1 MVTIP
6 DLSQGAVADSLKKKL
21 RYIEDARVRERD
33 YLMDWYEGIN
43 IEGYIAQYFSKETLT
58 QAPII
63 NSNIT
68 QRVCAVRSMT
78 FKRPPR
84 MRASDTYHASVNVHS
99 LNAQR
104 RLLERLTFLLGS
116 MAFRSKWNEMEQKL
130 EYEILSHFEPLF
142 LAGDSRDKPI
152 GVCYP
157 IEYQGNARSQ
167 TPLHAV
173 WTESRPGYQGEHY
186 LLDEHGHKVS
196 VNDSDINPY
205 GVLPVSF
212 THRYPPIR
220 DFNSVKNAMDIAKAD
235 LALNVAMLEL
245 EIAVR
250 YGAMGIK
257 FVAGVDD
264 ASRISI
270 GTDKILYLPEGA
282 NFGVTNSGGSLAEIV
297 DATRFFVESTLN
309 NNHIRAKYARDDAG
323 NAPSAASLS
332 ILEMEARDITTGEKE
347 DTWRP
352 WEQHR
357 YKVDREILR
366 VEAGVDVG
374 EEYSVDFLEPNYALT
389 PDTEI
394 TLWSWRFEQGLATK
408 QDYFDYMNP
417 DASPEQ
423 RAEFEA
429 RVQEQPQEE
438 DQPVNRLLS
447 RLQNGGS

>member
-6 DLSQGAVADSLKKKL
+6 DLSQSAVAESLKEKL
-21 RYIEDARVRERD
+21 RYIEDERVRERD

-43 IEGYIAQYFSKETLT
+43 IEDYIGQYFTNETLR
-58 QAPII
+58 QAPLI

-68 QRVCAVRSMT
+68 GRVCAVRSMT
-78 FKRPPR
+78 YKRPPR
-84 MRASDTYHASVNVHS
+84 MRALDSYLASINVHS

-116 MAFRSKWNEMEQKL
+116 MAFRSKWNELDQKL
-130 EYEILSHFEPLF
+130 EYEILSHYEPLF
-142 LAGDSRDKPI
+142 LAGDSREKPI

-157 IEYQGNARSQ
+157 IEYQGNARNEM
-167 TPLHAV
+167 PLHAV

-186 LLDEHGHKVS
+186 LLDEHGRKVS
-196 VNDSDINPY
+196 VNDNDINPY

-212 THRYPPIR
+212 CHRYPPIR
-220 DFNSVKNAMDIAKAD
+220 DFNSVKNAMDVAQAD
-235 LALNVAMLEL
+235 LALNVALFEL

-264 ASRISI
+264 ASRIQI

-282 NFGVTNSGGSLAEIV
+282 NFGVTNSGGSLTEIV
-297 DATRFFVESTLN
+297 DATRFFVETTLN
-309 NNHIRAKYARDDAG
+309 NNHIRAKFARDDAG

-352 WEQHR
+352 WEQKR
-357 YKVDREILR
+357 YKIDREILR

-374 EEYSVDFLEPNYALT
+374 EDYSVDFLEPNYALT

-394 TLWSWRFEQGLATK
+394 ALWTWRFEQGLASK

-417 DASPEQ
+417 DASEEQ
-423 RAEFEA
+423 RAEFQA
-429 RVQEQPQEE
+429 QQEQTNQEE
-438 DQPVNRLLS
+438 QPVNRLLN
-447 RLQNGGS
+447 RLQNGNS

>member
-21 RYIEDARVRERD
+21 RYIEDERVRERD

-43 IEGYIAQYFSKETLT
+43 IEGYVGLYFSKETLG

-78 FKRPPR
+78 YKRPPR
-84 MRASDTYHASVNVHS
+84 LRASDAYHASINIHS
-99 LNAQR
+99 LNGQR

-116 MAFRSKWNEMEQKL
+116 MAFRSKWNELEEQL

-157 IEYQGNARSQ
+157 IEYQGNARKDK
-167 TPLHAV
+167 PLHAV

-186 LLDEHGHKVS
+186 LLDEHGLKIS
-196 VNDSDINPY
+196 VNDSDMNPY

-220 DFNSVKNAMDIAKAD
+220 DFNSVKNAMDVAKAD
-235 LALNVAMLEL
+235 LALNVAILEL

-257 FVAGVDD
+257 FVTGVDD
-264 ASRISI
+264 ASRIRI

-282 NFGVTNSGGSLAEIV
+282 NFGVTSSGGSLTEIV
-297 DATRFFVESTLN
+297 DATRFFVETTLN

-332 ILEMEARDITTGEKE
+332 ILEMEVRDISTGEKE

-352 WEQHR
+352 WEQKR
-357 YKVDREILR
+357 YKIDREILR
-366 VEAGVDVG
+366 VEAGIDVG

-394 TLWSWRFEQGLATK
+394 ALWTWRFEQGLASK

-417 DASPEQ
+417 DASPDQ
-423 RAEFEA
+423 RAEFEN
-429 RVQEQPQEE
+429 RLQEEPKE
-438 DQPVNRLLS
+438 DQPVNRLLN

>member
-6 DLSQGAVADSLKKKL
+6 DLSQSAIAESLKDSL
-21 RYIEDARVRERD
+21 RYIEDERVRERD

-43 IEGYIAQYFSKETLT
+43 IESYVHDYFSPETLR
-58 QAPII
+58 QAPML

-68 QRVCAVRSMT
+68 GRVCAVRSMT
-78 FKRPPR
+78 YKRPPR
-84 MRASDTYHASVNVHS
+84 MRASDTYLASINIHS

-104 RLLERLTFLLGS
+104 RQLERLTFLLGS
-116 MAFRSKWNEMEQKL
+116 MAFRSRWCELEQDLK
-130 EYEILSHFEPLF
+130 YEILSHYTPLF
-142 LAGDSRDKPI
+142 LAGDSREKPI

-157 IEYQGNARSQ
+157 IEYQGNSRMDS
-167 TPLHAV
+167 PVHAV

-186 LLDEHGHKVS
+186 LLDEHGAKMS
-196 VNDSDINPY
+196 VNEGDINPY
-205 GVLPVSF
+205 GVLPVTF
-212 THRYPPIR
+212 CHRHPPIR
-220 DFNSVKNAMDIAKAD
+220 DFNSVKNAMDVAQAD
-235 LALNVAMLEL
+235 LALNVALFEL

-257 FVAGVDD
+257 FITGVDS
-264 ASRISI
+264 ASRVEI
-270 GTDKILYLPEGA
+270 GADKILYLPEEA
-282 NFGVTNSGGSLAEIV
+282 NFGVTNAGGSLTEIV

-309 NNHIRAKYARDDAG
+309 NNHIRAKFARDDSG

-352 WEQHR
+352 WEQKR
-357 YKVDREILR
+357 YKIDREILR
-366 VEAGVDVG
+366 VETGTDVG
-374 EEYSVDFLEPNYALT
+374 EDYSVDFLEPNYALT

-394 TLWSWRFEQGLATK
+394 ALWTWRFEQGLASK

-429 RVQEQPQEE
+429 QQEQPKEE
-438 DQPVNRLLS
+438 EQPVNRLLN
-447 RLQNGGS
+447 RLQNGNS